1 MALTR
6 SSKGWRSY
14 IPGNSHFGGIK
25 TRIDISPNLISIP
38 MARTLRCALLEDE
51 LPGLAYLKMMCEQLP
66 NLEVVK
72 AYVDPRIFLEEVP
85 KLQLDFC
92 ILDIEM
98 PHWNGLQVAN
108 LLTGMPVI
116 FSTAYREYAPEAFD
130 LNAVDYLRKPI
141 SQERLR
147 QAVDKVRAR
156 LTTAMP
162 SKILTLNTDR
172 GKAMIP
178 ADQISLI
185 LTSEGDSR
193 DKVAVLK
200 DRSKVLLK
208 NISLTQLLAQLD
220 TARFV
225 QINKREV
232 LDLEQV
238 NFFTHDLIT
247 SRIPDEGGKP
257 RVLSLGEKF
266 RQTFL
271 EKVKS

>member
-1 MALTR
+1 
-6 SSKGWRSY
+6 
-14 IPGNSHFGGIK
+14 
-25 TRIDISPNLISIP
+25 
-38 MARTLRCALLEDE
+38 
-51 LPGLAYLKMMCEQLP
+51 
-66 NLEVVK
+66 
-72 AYVDPRIFLEEVP
+72 
-85 KLQLDFC
+85 
-92 ILDIEM
+92 
-98 PHWNGLQVAN
+98 
-108 LLTGMPVI
+108 
-116 FSTAYREYAPEAFD
+116 
-130 LNAVDYLRKPI
+130 DYLRKPI

-238 NFFTHDLIT
+238 SLFTHDLIT
-247 SRIPDEGGKP
+247 
-257 RVLSLGEKF
+257 
-266 RQTFL
+266 
-271 EKVKS
+271 

>member
-1 MALTR
+1 
-6 SSKGWRSY
+6 
-14 IPGNSHFGGIK
+14 
-25 TRIDISPNLISIP
+25 

-238 NFFTHDLIT
+238 SFFTHDLIT